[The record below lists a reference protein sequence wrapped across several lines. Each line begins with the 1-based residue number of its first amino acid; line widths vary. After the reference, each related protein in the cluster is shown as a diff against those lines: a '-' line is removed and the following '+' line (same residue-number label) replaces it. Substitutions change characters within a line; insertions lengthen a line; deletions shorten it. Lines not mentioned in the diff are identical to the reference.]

1 MATQPGAAGGDCGS
15 VVEKSMSE
23 NNERSHRWWLSDGF
37 LGALVVLLTAATA
50 FANYQSTLSGIKG
63 NDLDFEGQK
72 KLIVA
77 IGGFL
82 NGNAELIQDL
92 QAYDAYRYLSVE
104 DPAEAALYVDRMS
117 PRLRAE
123 LDRPGSPFDEEYLE
137 ATYAEARALI
147 AQVDE
152 LENAA
157 NRIDDKNRLYELAGL
172 IFAIGLAAT
181 AWASLVHSERRIRV
195 IFLLVALICLVSGIV
210 AISRVSSV

>member
-1 MATQPGAAGGDCGS
+1 
-15 VVEKSMSE
+15 MSE